1 MSNWLLNDFPKYKG
15 KTLRG
20 DVKQA
25 YLNAEKLISGV
36 ETMPDCSCQYGSY
49 QNKVDKLYEQW
60 VNTES
65 TKLKD

>member
-20 DVKQA
+20 DVKDA
-25 YLNAEKLISGV
+25 YTKAETLLDGRV
-36 ETMPDCSCQYGSY
+36 TLPDCSCQYGSY
-49 QNKVDKLYEQW
+49 QNKINKLYEQW

-65 TKLKD
+65 TKAKD